1 MTKKAIKEK
10 YTNLLNEVQDS
21 IQFYKEELEKCI
33 NAYCTLE
40 EIGENGFR
48 NLLRRT
54 LDRISVEDRNEFVRD
69 WNSYE
74 KAKREATV
82 ITEILADIQ

>member
-10 YTNLLNEVQDS
+10 YTNLLSEAQDS

-40 EIGENGFR
+40 EVSENGFR

-82 ITEILADIQ
+82 IIEILADIQ

>member
-1 MTKKAIKEK
+1 MTKKAMKEK
-10 YTNLLNEVQDS
+10 YMTKLGDAQSS

-48 NLLRRT
+48 SLLRLT
-54 LDRISVEDRNEFVRD
+54 LDRVSIEDRQDFVRD
-69 WNSYE
+69 WGNYE
-74 KAKREATV
+74 KAKRSATV